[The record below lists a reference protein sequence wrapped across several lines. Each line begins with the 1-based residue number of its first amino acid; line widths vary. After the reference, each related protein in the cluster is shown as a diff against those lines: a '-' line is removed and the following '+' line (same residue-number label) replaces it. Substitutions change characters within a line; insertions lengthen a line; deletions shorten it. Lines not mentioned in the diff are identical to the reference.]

1 MTGTPKQ
8 HPLRRL
14 WIACALLLS
23 LLAVSLL
30 HGWHVKQITE
40 EVESRLASA
49 QSRAEAGE
57 WETAA
62 ALTRDAYRDW
72 ERNRA
77 YVYILLQHAEAD
89 EILRSFQSVQEYV
102 NLQELDQYA
111 AENADLRAQLRLLAE
126 QEQPS
131 LLNVL

>member
-1 MTGTPKQ
+1 MGDGGGS
-8 HPLRRL
+8 RR
-14 WIACALLLS
+14 
-23 LLAVSLL
+23 
-30 HGWHVKQITE
+30 
-40 EVESRLASA
+40 R
-49 QSRAEAGE
+49 
-57 WETAA
+57 AA